1 MVRSGR
7 AKKKTLIKI
16 CGALQRLSH
25 WSLLLRTTQAYKIG
39 SGENTLI
46 EERWTMRTSLT
57 QAEVT
62 ALRCAIPELSHIPAG
77 APETGL
83 GKESEN
89 LEQSYIHG
97 EG

>member
-1 MVRSGR
+1 
-7 AKKKTLIKI
+7 
-16 CGALQRLSH
+16 
-25 WSLLLRTTQAYKIG
+25 
-39 SGENTLI
+39 
-46 EERWTMRTSLT
+46 MRTSLT

-62 ALRCAIPELSHIPAG
+62 ALRCAIPELSHIPAD

-97 EG
+97 EGSQRERLSSGHRKPSRGRLLNTVRENVQPSFS